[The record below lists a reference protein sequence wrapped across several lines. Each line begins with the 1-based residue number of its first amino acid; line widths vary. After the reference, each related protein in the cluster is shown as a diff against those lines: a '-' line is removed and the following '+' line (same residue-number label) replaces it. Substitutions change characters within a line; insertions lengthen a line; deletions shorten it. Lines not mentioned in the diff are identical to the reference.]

1 MARATLAPVIGR
13 PTSWSQNRVWRYS
26 SSATV
31 ACGALM
37 ASIVASDR
45 PVSGYARAMEIGPG
59 TRAFVTGASR
69 GIGRALAQELAA
81 RGAVV
86 GLAARNEQELAEL
99 AASLPGSH
107 HVFACDVSDDEAVR
121 AAIDGFVAQAGGLD
135 LLVANAGITHYGPF
149 RDQPLEHAR
158 RMTDINW
165 YGTLYT
171 VHHGLP
177 HLLDAAHGHIV
188 VVSSGA
194 ALRSFPWAAVY
205 GATKAAQRM
214 FAEALRHELSG
225 TGVSL
230 TTVFPG
236 RSRRRCTTTRRRRCR
251 TGTGAAR
258 TRRRRRTSRGRSS
271 RRWSRT
277 VAGWR
282 SRRSC
287 GCSGCCTTCRRG
299 PATRSCACCA
309 AGRRPPAATDAS
321 RRGWAG
327 LSRR

>member
-1 MARATLAPVIGR
+1 
-13 PTSWSQNRVWRYS
+13 
-26 SSATV
+26 
-31 ACGALM
+31 
-37 ASIVASDR
+37 
-45 PVSGYARAMEIGPG
+45 MEIGPG

-121 AAIDGFVAQAGGLD
+121 AAIDGFVAQSGGLD

-236 RSRRRCTTTRRRRCR
+236 EIATSLHDHEKATMPDWYRGGPDAAPAPDLARRIVE
-251 TGTGAAR
+251 A
-258 TRRRRRTSRGRSS
+258 
-271 RRWSRT
+271 
-277 VAGWR
+277 VEQD
-282 SRRSC
+282 
-287 GCSGCCTTCRRG
+287 RRG
-299 PATRSCACCA
+299 LAFPSIVRLLGVLHNLSPRASDAFLRVLRGGTA
-309 AGRRPPAATDAS
+309 APRRD
-321 RRGWAG
+321 
-327 LSRR
+327 